1 MFNLIKK
8 GFTLVELVIVIGVIA
23 IIATILL
30 ISLNP
35 AETQRKARDT
45 ARLKDINTLQG
56 IIEQALNDSVPI
68 CAGAAGGTAACR
80 SDGNGVTTASQQPC
94 AANWTGVNLCTYAR
108 TVPADPLNIASARC
122 VGGTVPPGT
131 ATNDC
136 FMYYWLD
143 VFGQSYE
150 INVRMESL
158 GNAARIVNDGGNHF
172 WTYEVFNGGPN
183 LIGASTNVTTQRNT
197 NL

>member
-122 VGGTVPPGT
+122 
-131 ATNDC
+131 